1 MLNIIIKRIKKLNT
15 FEVNGIFGFL
25 PFLLIIFLIFFN
37 KNNLSIYLDL
47 IMFYLFIIIAFIGAT
62 HWGFALS
69 LEKKKSSLL
78 FFSIIPSILVSF
90 IYILKITITLKL
102 LIGIFFL
109 NIIFFY
115 EKVYLKNIF
124 PDWYLVLR
132 RNLNFFV
139 TSAIL
144 TIILLIII
152 YKV

>member
-1 MLNIIIKRIKKLNT
+1 MLNIVIKRIKKLNT
-15 FEVNGIFGFL
+15 FEAYGILGFI

-37 KNNLSIYLDL
+37 KNNLNIYLDL
-47 IMFYLFIIIAFIGAT
+47 IMFYLFIIIVFIGAT
-62 HWGFALS
+62 HWGFTLS
-69 LEKKKSSLL
+69 LKKKKSSLL

-90 IYILKITITLKL
+90 IYILKIAIILKL

-109 NIIFFY
+109 NIFFFY

-139 TSAIL
+139 TSAVL
-144 TIILLIII
+144 TIILLI
-152 YKV
+152 

>member
-1 MLNIIIKRIKKLNT
+1 LLNIITKRIKKLNT
-15 FEVNGIFGFL
+15 FEVYGILGFI

-69 LEKKKSSLL
+69 LKKKKSSLL

-115 EKVYLKNIF
+115 EKIYLKNIF

-139 TSAIL
+139 TSAVL
-144 TIILLIII
+144 TIILLI
-152 YKV
+152 

>member
-25 PFLLIIFLIFFN
+25 PFLLIIFLIFLN
-37 KNNLSIYLDL
+37 KNNVSIYLDF
-47 IMFYLFIIIAFIGAT
+47 IIFYLFIIIVFIGAT
-62 HWGFALS
+62 HWGFVLS
-69 LEKKKSSLL
+69 LKKKKSKLI

-102 LIGIFFL
+102 LIGIFLL

-115 EKVYLKNIF
+115 EKTYLKNIF

-139 TSAIL
+139 TSAVLI
-144 TIILLIII
+144 IILLI
-152 YKV
+152 